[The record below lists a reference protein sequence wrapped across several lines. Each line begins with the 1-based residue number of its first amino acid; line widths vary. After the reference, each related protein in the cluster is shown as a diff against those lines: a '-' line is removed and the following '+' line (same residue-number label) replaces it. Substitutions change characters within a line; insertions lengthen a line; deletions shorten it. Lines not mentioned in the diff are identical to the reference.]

1 MLEGGNEMDK
11 DGVVMLDLVERD
23 MCVYFEVVEARGR
36 LYVEVKNDWCR
47 VIRSSAYESASGRCI
62 F

>member
-23 MCVYFEVVEARGR
+23 TCVYFEVVEARGR
-36 LYVEVKNDWCR
+36 LYVKVKDD
-47 VIRSSAYESASGRCI
+47 
-62 F
+62 

>member
-1 MLEGGNEMDK
+1 VRLMLEGGNEMDK

-36 LYVEVKNDWCR
+36 LYVKVKDD
-47 VIRSSAYESASGRCI
+47 
-62 F
+62 